1 MDNTVRI
8 DVEGQVITLPL
19 KYDPHARRWLES
31 YWPVFAHPPWTP
43 AGRPIMLVL
52 DNPCAHAEMC
62 PGEEANNEC
71 GSCRYF
77 RAVAEGLLAG
87 VTDDQLQPQ
96 GQATR
101 AQVAAI
107 FERFLEA

>member
-31 YWPVFAHPPWTP
+31 YWPVIAHPPWTP

-52 DNPCAHAEMC
+52 DDPCAHAEMR
-62 PGEEANNEC
+62 PRR
-71 GSCRYF
+71 GSEQRMRQLPLFPTCR
-77 RAVAEGLLAG
+77 RQPAG
-87 VTDDQLQPQ
+87 RLPQ
-96 GQATR
+96 R
-101 AQVAAI
+101 
-107 FERFLEA
+107 

>member
-19 KYDPHARRWLES
+19 KYDPHARRWPES
-31 YWPVFAHPPWTP
+31 YWPVIAHPPWTP

-52 DNPCAHAEMC
+52 DDPCAHAELR
-62 PGEEANNEC
+62 PGEESASEC

-77 RAVAEGLLAG
+77 RPVDDTLLGVCHNDDVRRSAEHPAG
-87 VTDDQLQPQ
+87 PGTDEEEPQ
-96 GQATR
+96 
-101 AQVAAI
+101 
-107 FERFLEA
+107 

>member
-31 YWPVFAHPPWTP
+31 YWPVIAHPPWTP
-43 AGRPIMLVL
+43 AGRPIMLVH
-52 DNPCAHAEMC
+52 DAPCAHAEMR
-62 PGEEANNEC
+62 PGQEDSIEC

-77 RAVAEGLLAG
+77 RPVADTLLGVCHNDDVRRSVEHPAG
-87 VTDDQLQPQ
+87 PGTDEEEPQ
-96 GQATR
+96 
-101 AQVAAI
+101 
-107 FERFLEA
+107 